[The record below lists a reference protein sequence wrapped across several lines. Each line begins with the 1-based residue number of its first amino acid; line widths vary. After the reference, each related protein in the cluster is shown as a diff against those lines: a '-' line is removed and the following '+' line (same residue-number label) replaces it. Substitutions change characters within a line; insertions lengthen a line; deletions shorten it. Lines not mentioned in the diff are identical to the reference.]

1 MIHACYLT
9 VFEQPQEELERAL
22 YDLFDDLGAVY
33 DEYNSVPLNPLN
45 NQYELQAAV
54 TQNFEFLLNVHWQS
68 DINSHTLITFD
79 VEMAVPVEPVE
90 LEKILAQAAETYFPK
105 LTLVYNSYGDERSKR
120 LFPLVM
126 NIENALR
133 EFIISIML
141 KKYGY
146 SWEFTID
153 KYIEDAESNF
163 EIYQIDDD
171 WKYKL
176 KCFKDLKEEAVNS
189 QINDYPKYNPLFMH
203 WLYYV
208 NLKDLSNIIAMVD
221 YLEKGRIN
229 YLQRGK
235 KPVLASQL
243 TFASILGKKDRDTIT
258 SKINKLKFSRNTLMH
273 GRYLTAE
280 NEELIQSICEEI
292 HDLIVQPGHINNF
305 NNSRLTDW

>member
-9 VFEQPQEELERAL
+9 VFEQPQEELEKDL
-22 YDLFDDLGAVY
+22 YNLLDDFGAVY
-33 DEYNSVPLNPLN
+33 DKASPNPLN
-45 NQYELQAAV
+45 NQYELIADI
-54 TQNFEFLLNVHWQS
+54 TQNFEFQLNVHWPS
-68 DINSHTLITFD
+68 SESSYILVTFD
-79 VEMAVPVEPVE
+79 VVMAVPVEPFQ
-90 LEKILAQAAETYFPK
+90 LENALVIPAETYFPK

-235 KPVLASQL
+235 KPVLTSQL

-280 NEELIQSICEEI
+280 NEELIKSICEEL

-305 NNSRLTDW
+305 DNSRLTD